1 MRWLLCFAFLATLPA
16 QDSPGVASARRE
28 MQRIEG
34 LVRTGSLPPVKA
46 AEARR
51 NLDDAVDDDVL
62 SRTFSAQIRVE
73 DLTEQQGSDM
83 VEAARRRVDRVQEM
97 LNKMNELIAS
107 GAAPTAERAALEAE
121 LSSREDTLGRAE
133 KLAALLRDIAAMA
146 RAETRP
152 PEEKTAGTRFIGS
165 KELQELTLAFQQK
178 FSEPFP
184 ISAHGM
190 TAVHKAL
197 GLDHTGR
204 VDVAVRP
211 DSPEGIWLRQY
222 LTQRSIPYYAF
233 RAAMQ
238 GKATAPHIH
247 IGPGS
252 TRLF

>member
-1 MRWLLCFAFLATLPA
+1 MLPA
-16 QDSPGVASARRE
+16 QDSPDVANARRE
-28 MQRIEG
+28 VERIDG
-34 LVRTGSLPPVKA
+34 LVRSGSLPPVKA
-46 AEARR
+46 ADARQ
-51 NLDDAVDDDVL
+51 NLDDAVDEDVL
-62 SRTFSAQIRVE
+62 WRTFSAPIRVE
-73 DLTEQQGSDM
+73 DLTEQQGREL
-83 VEAARRRVDRVQEM
+83 VEAARRRVDRVQFK

-107 GAAPTAERAALEAE
+107 GAAPVADRSALEAE
-121 LSSREDTLGRAE
+121 LASRQQTLDRAA
-133 KLAALLRDIAAMA
+133 KLAGFLTEIAAMA

-165 KELQELTLAFQQK
+165 KGLQELTLAFQQK

-184 ISAHGM
+184 ISAQGM

-222 LTQRSIPYYAF
+222 LSQRSIPYYAF
-233 RAAMQ
+233 RAAMA

-252 TRLF
+252 TRL